1 MLDGLSKN
9 FDIKVILRITFIFF
23 FFGQTLDFFS
33 DRPWTFR
40 TDLGPWTFR
49 TDLGLFG
56 PLKKLSIFSTIFYK
70 FFQVIMIFFCIL
82 FFQNINKLKE
92 KFFLAYVP
100 LK

>member
-40 TDLGPWTFR
+40 TS
-49 TDLGLFG
+49 
-56 PLKKLSIFSTIFYK
+56 KKIKYFFNYFFINFLSYDNFFYFQFFLEHKYIVKK
-70 FFQVIMIFFCIL
+70 FFSHM
-82 FFQNINKLKE
+82 
-92 KFFLAYVP
+92 
-100 LK
+100 